1 MKKLKN
7 ESALVSEAL
16 RVGENYVLARKVGAF
31 SATDSAKNKVTFIY
45 RLLVLDKL
53 IQPLPKGEDNER
65 NMRHKLAIWISK
77 QLPKDH
83 ELLA

>member
-7 ESALVSEAL
+7 ESALVSEAIK
-16 RVGENYVLARKVGAF
+16 VGERYAQARKVGEF
-31 SATDSAKNKVTFIY
+31 SATDSANDKVTFIY

-53 IQPLPKGEDNER
+53 IQPLAKGEDNQR
-65 NMRHKLAIWISK
+65 NMRHKLAIWMSK

-83 ELLA
+83 ELLQ